1 MDSSKTAAHQLLVF
15 FATAVHRLYKI
26 TLSPLF
32 GNACRH
38 TPYCSDYALQA
49 IEEHGFWSG
58 SWLAVKRVARCHPWH
73 AGGSDPVPRKRDLS
87 QNKA

>member
-1 MDSSKTAAHQLLVF
+1 MDTSKTFFHQLLVF

-38 TPYCSDYALQA
+38 TPSCSDYALQA
-49 IEEHGFWSG
+49 VEMHGLLTG
-58 SWLAVKRVARCHPWH
+58 LWLAVKRVTRCHPWQ
-73 AGGSDPVPRKRDLS
+73 AGGSDPVPLKRDRS
-87 QNKA
+87 QNGA